1 MDTLIQQ
8 AEEINTKI
16 LASPKTAM
24 IQRLFQTV
32 TGVPYSEVDPQNGR
46 HAALLAQ
53 FMRTISASG
62 TTLEAT
68 IKTSATN
75 LSKVKQQ
82 ADDDDTIEVVDEKLD
97 PVGKE
102 DDDINNDGKVDKTDK
117 YLASRRKAISKN
129 IDEGFYVTRNK
140 GRNQGKELV
149 KSEESDFTQPQV
161 FPTLEKAQEYVDYIT
176 SFSSGMPG
184 QIFAYY
190 VSDADM
196 NRVNIDEGNLMQID
210 QEGKMAKSQ
219 LYKMKDMAAELCDML
234 EDSTQLDGWVQAKI
248 TKASDYIASVYHFLD
263 YYNKETK
270 QDDQESLYEAQVPLS
285 FLDPMIMSAAKS
297 IGLKGDSVA
306 NAKIIEGTVPTLRI
320 FLNNGQYIDFMR
332 LDGPQPTVQVKIG
345 ADTFD
350 LMNMEEK
357 AQAQS
362 ELDSLM
368 KLGPFVTGDEEQG
381 EVGGDEAPIE
391 EPIEEPEA

>member
-1 MDTLIQQ
+1 MDALIQQ

-68 IKTSATN
+68 IKTTADN

-129 IDEGFYVTRNK
+129 TAINEMRDAICSHCGERGDDEDLDEPCTNCGTFDWVQGLDYINEGFYVTRNK

-149 KSEESDFTQPQV
+149 KSEESDFTQPHR
-161 FPTLEKAQEYVDYIT
+161 
-176 SFSSGMPG
+176 S
-184 QIFAYY
+184 
-190 VSDADM
+190 
-196 NRVNIDEGNLMQID
+196 
-210 QEGKMAKSQ
+210 
-219 LYKMKDMAAELCDML
+219 
-234 EDSTQLDGWVQAKI
+234 
-248 TKASDYIASVYHFLD
+248 
-263 YYNKETK
+263 
-270 QDDQESLYEAQVPLS
+270 
-285 FLDPMIMSAAKS
+285 
-297 IGLKGDSVA
+297 
-306 NAKIIEGTVPTLRI
+306 
-320 FLNNGQYIDFMR
+320 
-332 LDGPQPTVQVKIG
+332 
-345 ADTFD
+345 
-350 LMNMEEK
+350 
-357 AQAQS
+357 
-362 ELDSLM
+362 
-368 KLGPFVTGDEEQG
+368 
-381 EVGGDEAPIE
+381 
-391 EPIEEPEA
+391 

>member
-1 MDTLIQQ
+1 MDALIQQ

-129 IDEGFYVTRNK
+129 TAINEMRDAICSHCGERGDDEDLDEPCTNCGTFDWVSGLDYIDEG
-140 GRNQGKELV
+140 
-149 KSEESDFTQPQV
+149 D
-161 FPTLEKAQEYVDYIT
+161 
-176 SFSSGMPG
+176 
-184 QIFAYY
+184 
-190 VSDADM
+190 
-196 NRVNIDEGNLMQID
+196 LMQID

-219 LYKMKDMAAELCDML
+219 LYRMKDMAAELCDML

-320 FLNNGQYIDFMR
+320 FLNNGQYVDFMR

-357 AQAQS
+357 ARAQT